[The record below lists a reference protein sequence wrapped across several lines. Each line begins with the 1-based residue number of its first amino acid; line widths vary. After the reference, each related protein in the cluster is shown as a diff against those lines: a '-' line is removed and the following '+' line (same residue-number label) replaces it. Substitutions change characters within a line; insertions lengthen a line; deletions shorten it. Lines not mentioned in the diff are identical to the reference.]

1 MAELV
6 IVHIVEVRQLRQRGP
21 LLHQVPAARILAN
34 RLQDDLGGE
43 SWEIHALGS
52 DKRDGFSCPS
62 HVLGPHSGYRLHPA
76 FRIHRPALRSRP
88 ADGFPVYGK
97 TITLIYMH
105 SRIGNMFQ
113 PTRAKP
119 RRTPWHLGFVPCN
132 AAKRRH
138 HLRRM
143 SMHRTRDRARW
154 RGASRTDNLL
164 DPAAPTLKKFEKR
177 SILRHPSNSRGYTPL
192 QMAHGTGSEM
202 VGDGFKA
209 LSGPTLRQGGRREG
223 GRNG

>member
-21 LLHQVPAARILAN
+21 LLHQVPTARRPAN
-34 RLQDDLGGE
+34 RLQDVLGGE
-43 SWEIHALGS
+43 GWEIHALGS
-52 DKRDGFSCPS
+52 GQRDGFTCPS
-62 HVLGPHSGYRLHPA
+62 HVLGPHSGHRLHPA
-76 FRIHRPALRSRP
+76 FRIRRPALRSRP
-88 ADGFPVYGK
+88 ADGFPIYGK
-97 TITLIYMH
+97 TIALIYMH

-119 RRTPWHLGFVPCN
+119 RRAPWHLDFAPCN
-132 AAKRRH
+132 AAQRRH
-138 HLRRM
+138 HLRRT
-143 SMHRTRDRARW
+143 SMHRTRDRALR
-154 RGASRTDNLL
+154 REASRADNLL
-164 DPAAPTLKKFEKR
+164 DLAVHVLKKFEK
-177 SILRHPSNSRGYTPL
+177 SLIVRHPSNSRGYTPL